1 MLFTM
6 PSAIGS
12 AIRNA
17 HRKRREQRPRP
28 QRTALLLSGGGN
40 LSVFHLGVIEVLL
53 ENKLM
58 PKVVSGASAGSL
70 TAAMIGTRS
79 DRALHALLRDKRGL
93 LSLADK
99 PITGPVTSERYRAY
113 LATLIPDVTFAQ
125 AEKISG
131 RAINISVS
139 AHNGSGGLVC
149 GPRTTPNVLV
159 RDAVLASCAVP
170 SVFEPVMLRQRVGRK
185 VVPFRGRQRWVDGS
199 IFADVPARF
208 IKRHYRVRHTNVSM
222 VNPVARPF
230 LSDRERADQRLGDR
244 SLMYL
249 VRASALGWLSMGR
262 ACAGSFPRVR
272 ETLDFA
278 HRVLRQDYR
287 GDMVLTPSKR
297 FFPLAEVMN
306 KPTKTTMLRLATD
319 GKVRT
324 RARLDEL
331 KTFAGTQ

>member
-1 MLFTM
+1 MARRTSRQRR
-6 PSAIGS
+6 P
-12 AIRNA
+12 
-17 HRKRREQRPRP
+17 RRE
-28 QRTALLLSGGGN
+28 RTALLLSGGGN

-58 PKVVSGASAGSL
+58 PKVLSGASAGSL

-79 DRALHALLRDKRGL
+79 ERALHALLRDKRGL
-93 LSLADK
+93 LSLADTQIK
-99 PITGPVTSERYRAY
+99 GPVTSETYRAFI
-113 LATLIPDVTFAQ
+113 ATLIPDVTFAQ

-170 SVFEPVMLRQRVGRK
+170 TVFEPVMLRQRVGRK
-185 VVPFRGRQRWVDGS
+185 IVPFRGRRRWVDGS

-208 IKRHYRVRHTNVSM
+208 IKRRYGVRHTIVSM

-230 LSDRERADQRLGDR
+230 LSDRERADHRLATR
-244 SLMYL
+244 SVVYAL
-249 VRASALGWLSMGR
+249 RTSALGWLGTGR
-262 ACAGSFPRVR
+262 AFSGSFPRVR
-272 ETLDFA
+272 DTLDLV

-287 GDMVLTPSKR
+287 GDLMLTPSKR
-297 FFPLAEVMN
+297 FFPLAEVMS
-306 KPTKTTMLRLATD
+306 KPTKTTMRRLATD
-319 GKVRT
+319 GKIRT

-331 KTFAGTQ
+331 RELARAA